1 MQKKT
6 LLPLAVVI
14 VLGIIAVSYVLMQKE
29 EAPST
34 QENNPNIATSDDKDD
49 SSEPTTSEEGWKSYS
64 SSELG
69 LSFQYPE
76 KASNMVSGLD
86 GADGFVP
93 VKVTE
98 DVEKGAIYIT
108 YGPSD
113 TLQSLRNETVNATL
127 EDGKSDP
134 WTKPFHGWMIAVKR
148 IQGDDEL
155 NAFVKDYYGKGCYV
169 DGKNELSQKDVYE
182 ITFKG
187 EDWDKGADLGS
198 TTCSWTPIYKIL
210 RAENSNLLI
219 SINRGGEASFDDEDG
234 ILNSIRFN

>member
-1 MQKKT
+1 MQKKI

-14 VLGIIAVSYVLMQKE
+14 VLGVGIVGYVLMQKGKT
-29 EAPST
+29 PVSQKSNST
-34 QENNPNIATSDDKDD
+34 VTTSENKDD
-49 SSEPTTSEEGWKSYS
+49 SSETTVPKEGWKSYS
-64 SSELG
+64 SSKLG

-108 YGPSD
+108 YGLSD
-113 TLQSLRNETVNATL
+113 TLQSLRSETVNATL
-127 EDGKSDP
+127 EDGKPDP
-134 WTKPFHGWMIAVKR
+134 WTKPSHGWMIVVKK

-169 DGKNELSQKDVYE
+169 DGKKELSQKGVYE

-187 EDWDKGADLGS
+187 EDWGKGADLGS

-210 RAENSNLLI
+210 RAENSNMLI